1 MIGITCSLKSM
12 VASTTVYSDIYLYGS
27 FCSVGVRKSDGE

>member
-1 MIGITCSLKSM
+1 MIGITCSLKSI
-12 VASTTVYSDIYLYGS
+12 VAINTIYSDINLYGS